1 MGRCS
6 DYNSGQVPHCLRV
19 FVTAPLEERSRR
31 AREEY
36 GVESVHIENY
46 VTRQDRYRASY
57 YNHFVGKKWGDMN
70 NYDLCINS
78 RIGIEESS
86 GPFRPPRWPWMRTA
100 GKTAGAARRH
110 LVSGPPFCSRT
121 G

>member
-6 DYNSGQVPHCLRV
+6 DYILDEFPNCLRV
-19 FVTAPLEERSRR
+19 FVMAPLEERARR

-78 RIGIEESS
+78 RIGIEESVKAIQAAALA
-86 GPFRPPRWPWMRTA
+86 MDEN
-100 GKTAGAARRH
+100 GK
-110 LVSGPPFCSRT
+110 
-121 G
+121 